1 MNTKVSKISIP
12 KLVFACVLSLLAGG
26 LGSFLAGDTFSF
38 YASLEKP
45 PFAPPSFIFPI
56 VWGVLFVLM
65 GAASYFIYEKKS
77 DDSKRALTSYIIYLV
92 LNILWPV
99 AFFRKGAILAAL
111 ILLVGQLFMLFV
123 CINSYSRIDKRAAYL
138 MVPTAVWSLFAL
150 YLNMGFLL
158 LNR

>member
-1 MNTKVSKISIP
+1 MNTKVSKISVP

-26 LGSFLAGDTFSF
+26 VGSLLAGDTTSF

-45 PFAPPSFIFPI
+45 PFSPPSFIFPI
-56 VWGVLFVLM
+56 VWGILFIMM
-65 GAASYFIYEKKS
+65 GAASYFIYEKGG
-77 DDSKRALTSYIIYLV
+77 DESKRALTAYVIYLV

-111 ILLVGQLFMLFV
+111 ILLIGQLFMLFV

-138 MVPTAVWSLFAL
+138 IIPTTLWSLFAL

-158 LNR
+158 LNA